1 MAIQNYDVAV
11 IGSGISGMTAALLFA
26 KKGKKVALFEQA
38 PHLAPLFSGFDRGGV
53 HIESGF
59 HYSGVLGKDE
69 IGGLLFK
76 ELGLN
81 MPVELCSKDG
91 YDDAYLLKS
100 GRLFKFPF
108 GRQLFEQKL
117 IEFFPNEKDGIKK
130 YLDLAYSQLEKIP
143 FLNFHKREYKSEEF
157 FYFADDKTT
166 LSEVL
171 NDCFKDEEIKSLLS
185 FSSVLYGVP
194 PSKVAFVLHCCC
206 SGIMFET
213 VWKIKGGG
221 AALVKEFKRVIENSG
236 IAVFCNK
243 KVVKI
248 EVEKDKKKLTFADS
262 SQILCDICVSSI
274 HPKEFLK
281 IAPPETY
288 RAKNVERIQSLPETD
303 GFFVLYGKVK
313 DGFRVDTNNVGFLT
327 GDSFQK
333 DHKNAYY
340 INFSN
345 SNPQAVCAV
354 MAVDSDE
361 KLWDIPQNE
370 YEQKKKEIS
379 QNIKDEIKNR
389 KPELFDKIEFLGI
402 ATPKT
407 QKRFVNYYG
416 SYGIMHTAESANI
429 LPITKVG
436 GLFVVGQATIAP
448 GLIGAMISSFLLDKI
463 IDRSL
468 ENKNV

>member
-1 MAIQNYDVAV
+1 MQNYDAAV
-11 IGSGISGMTAALLFA
+11 IGSGISGMTSSLLFA
-26 KKGKKVALFEQA
+26 KKGKRVAVFEQA
-38 PHLAPLFSGFDRGGV
+38 PHIAPLFSGFDRGGV

-81 MPVELCSKDG
+81 IPVELCSQDG

-108 GRQLFEQKL
+108 GRNLFEQRL
-117 IEFFPNEKDGIKK
+117 IEFFPYEKEGIKK
-130 YLDLAYSQLEKIP
+130 YLNLVYDQLSKIP
-143 FLNFHKREYKSEEF
+143 FLNFHKRKYKNEEF
-157 FYFADDKTT
+157 FCFLDDKIT

-171 NDCFKDEEIKSLLS
+171 NNCFNDEEIKSLLS

-194 PSKVAFVLHCCC
+194 PSKASFVLHCCC

-221 AALVKEFKRVIENSG
+221 AALVKEFKRVMDNSG
-236 IAVFCNK
+236 ISVFCNK
-243 KVVKI
+243 KVIKI
-248 EVEKDKKKLTFADS
+248 EVEKDKKKLTFSDG
-262 SQILCDICVSSI
+262 SQILCDICISSI

-288 RAKNVERIQSLPETD
+288 REKNVRRIQALPETD
-303 GFFVLYGKVK
+303 GFFILYGKVK
-313 DGFRVDTNNVGFLT
+313 DGVRIDTNNMGFLT
-327 GDSFQK
+327 EDSFKK

-340 INFSN
+340 VNFSN
-345 SNPQAVCAV
+345 ANPQTVCAV
-354 MAVDSDE
+354 MAVDSAE
-361 KLWDIPQNE
+361 KLWNISQSE

-379 QNIKDEIKNR
+379 QQIKDEIKKR
-389 KPELFDKIEFLGI
+389 KPELLDQIEFLGI
-402 ATPKT
+402 ATPRT

-416 SYGIMHTAESANI
+416 SYGIMHAADGANL

-436 GLFVVGQATIAP
+436 GLFLVGQATISP

-463 IDRSL
+463 VSRA
-468 ENKNV
+468 ENKNA